1 MHYTP
6 PPRDPKAPPVR
17 INLLS
22 DTQTRPTAG
31 MREAMARAE
40 VGDEQIGDDP
50 TVNQLCERVADLL
63 GKEAAVFM
71 PSGTMCNV
79 AATLVHCRPGDE
91 ILAHET
97 AHIIAREGGAHA
109 ALGGFQITPLKGED
123 GQFSPEAF
131 KAALHPRSRY
141 QPPQTVVSVE
151 QTANI
156 GGGTIWKKA
165 ALDEVVEIAKA
176 NGMATHMDGA
186 RLLNATVATGI
197 SASDMA
203 AGWDSA
209 WIDFSKG
216 LGAPIGGVIA
226 GSRAFIDEVWRWK
239 QRLGGSMR
247 QAGVCAAACVY
258 ALDHNVDRLAE
269 DHANARALARGLSQI
284 AGVEVQQPETNLV
297 FFKPD
302 GAGVSGEKMVA
313 ALRPRGV
320 LLAMMDGRIR
330 ACTHLDVTADDDR
343 GDGRARQGDRARG
356 VGSGS
361 IAQKSG
367 TTPPA
372 RAGGVVRL
380 QRGDRLAAA
389 TAAATT
395 ATTSAATTAAGIEQ
409 RRIVTRIGVIL
420 GMDSGRGSA
429 ASCGANARTAG
440 QRIVPQ
446 PHNANGSQ

>member
-1 MHYTP
+1 MFYTP

-22 DTQTRPTAG
+22 DTQTRPTPG
-31 MREAMARAE
+31 MREAMAKAE
-40 VGDEQIGDDP
+40 VGDEQLGDDP
-50 TVNQLCERVADLL
+50 TVNALCERVADLL

-109 ALGGFQITPLKGED
+109 ALGGFQIMPLRGAD
-123 GQFSPEAF
+123 GQFSPETL

-141 QPPQTVVSVE
+141 QPPQVLVSVE

-156 GGGTIWKKA
+156 GGGTIWNKA
-165 ALDEVVEIAKA
+165 ALDEVVDIAKA

-197 SASDMA
+197 SARDMA

-226 GSRAFIDEVWRWK
+226 GSRAFIDEVWRWT

-247 QAGVCAAACVY
+247 QAGVCAAACIY

-284 AGVEVQQPETNLV
+284 NGVEVQQPETNLV

-302 GAGVSGEKMVA
+302 GAGVSGAKMVA
-313 ALRPRGV
+313 ELRPRGV

-330 ACTHLDVTADDDR
+330 ACTHLDVTADMIEEMVGHVR
-343 GDGRARQGDRARG
+343 EIVRAA
-356 VGSGS
+356 
-361 IAQKSG
+361 
-367 TTPPA
+367 
-372 RAGGVVRL
+372 
-380 QRGDRLAAA
+380 
-389 TAAATT
+389 
-395 ATTSAATTAAGIEQ
+395 
-409 RRIVTRIGVIL
+409 
-420 GMDSGRGSA
+420 
-429 ASCGANARTAG
+429 
-440 QRIVPQ
+440 
-446 PHNANGSQ
+446 

>member
-6 PPRDPKAPPVR
+6 APRDPKADPIR

-22 DTQTRPTAG
+22 DTQTRPTPA

-50 TVNQLCERVADLL
+50 TVNLLCERVADLL

-79 AATLVHCRPGDE
+79 AATLAHCRPGDE
-91 ILAHET
+91 ILAHVS

-109 ALGGFQITPLKGED
+109 ALGGFQITPLPGDD
-123 GQFSPEAF
+123 GQFAPETF
-131 KAALHPRSRY
+131 RAALHPRSRY

-156 GGGTIWKKA
+156 GGGTIWKKT
-165 ALDEVVEIAKA
+165 ALDEVVAIAKA
-176 NGMATHMDGA
+176 NGLITHMDGA
-186 RLLNATVATGI
+186 RLLNACVATKI
-197 SASDMA
+197 SARDMA

-226 GSRAFIDEVWRWK
+226 GA
-239 QRLGGSMR
+239 
-247 QAGVCAAACVY
+247 AAACVY
-258 ALDHNVDRLAE
+258 ALDHHVDRLAD

-284 AGVEVQQPETNLV
+284 NGIEVQQPETNLV

-302 GAGVSGEKMVA
+302 GAGVAGDKMVE
-313 ALRPRGV
+313 ALRKRGV

-330 ACTHLDVTADDDR
+330 ACTHLDV
-343 GDGRARQGDRARG
+343 
-356 VGSGS
+356 
-361 IAQKSG
+361 
-367 TTPPA
+367 
-372 RAGGVVRL
+372 
-380 QRGDRLAAA
+380 
-389 TAAATT
+389 
-395 ATTSAATTAAGIEQ
+395 SAAMIEEMVGIVRE
-409 RRIVTRIGVIL
+409 IV
-420 GMDSGRGSA
+420 RGA
-429 ASCGANARTAG
+429 
-440 QRIVPQ
+440 
-446 PHNANGSQ
+446 

>member
-6 PPRDPKAPPVR
+6 APRDPKAAPIR

-22 DTQTRPTAG
+22 DTQTRPTPA

-79 AATLVHCRPGDE
+79 AATLSYCRPGDE
-91 ILAHET
+91 ILAHVS

-109 ALGGFQITPLKGED
+109 ALGGFQITPLPGDD
-123 GQFSPEAF
+123 GQFSPETF
-131 KAALHPRSRY
+131 RAALHPRSRY

-156 GGGTIWKKA
+156 GGGTIWKKS
-165 ALDEVVEIAKA
+165 ALDEVVKIAKA
-176 NGMATHMDGA
+176 NGLATHMDGA
-186 RLLNATVATGI
+186 RLLNACVATGI
-197 SASDMA
+197 SADDMA

-226 GSRAFIDEVWRWK
+226 GSSNFIDDVWRWK

-258 ALDHNVDRLAE
+258 ALDHHVDRLAD

-284 AGVEVQQPETNLV
+284 DGVEVQQPETNLV
-297 FFKPD
+297 FFRPD
-302 GAGVSGEKMVA
+302 GAGVTGDKMVA
-313 ALRPRGV
+313 ELRKRGV
-320 LLAMMDGRIR
+320 LLAVMDGRIR
-330 ACTHLDVTADDDR
+330 ACTHLDVTAEMIEEMVGAVREIVR
-343 GDGRARQGDRARG
+343 GA
-356 VGSGS
+356 
-361 IAQKSG
+361 
-367 TTPPA
+367 
-372 RAGGVVRL
+372 
-380 QRGDRLAAA
+380 
-389 TAAATT
+389 
-395 ATTSAATTAAGIEQ
+395 
-409 RRIVTRIGVIL
+409 
-420 GMDSGRGSA
+420 
-429 ASCGANARTAG
+429 
-440 QRIVPQ
+440 
-446 PHNANGSQ
+446 

>member
-22 DTQTRPTAG
+22 DTQTRPTPG
-31 MREAMARAE
+31 MREAMAKAE

-50 TVNQLCERVADLL
+50 TVNALCERVADLL

-109 ALGGFQITPLKGED
+109 ALGGFQITPLKGND
-123 GQFSPEAF
+123 GQFAPETF

-141 QPPQTVVSVE
+141 QPPQVLVSVE

-165 ALDEVVEIAKA
+165 ALDEVVKIARA

-197 SASDMA
+197 AARDMA
-203 AGWDSA
+203 LGWDSA

-216 LGAPIGGVIA
+216 LGAPVGGVIA

-247 QAGVCAAACVY
+247 QAGVCAAACIY
-258 ALDHNVDRLAE
+258 ALDHNVDRLAD

-284 AGVEVQQPETNLV
+284 NGIEVQQPETNLV

-302 GAGVSGEKMVA
+302 GAGVTGDKMVA
-313 ALRPRGV
+313 ALRPHGV
-320 LLAMMDGRIR
+320 LLATMDGRIR
-330 ACTHLDVTADDDR
+330 ACMHLDVTTDMVEEMV
-343 GDGRARQGDRARG
+343 GRVREIVRA
-356 VGSGS
+356 
-361 IAQKSG
+361 A
-367 TTPPA
+367 
-372 RAGGVVRL
+372 
-380 QRGDRLAAA
+380 
-389 TAAATT
+389 
-395 ATTSAATTAAGIEQ
+395 
-409 RRIVTRIGVIL
+409 
-420 GMDSGRGSA
+420 
-429 ASCGANARTAG
+429 
-440 QRIVPQ
+440 
-446 PHNANGSQ
+446 

>member
-1 MHYTP
+1 MYYTP

-22 DTQTRPTAG
+22 DTQTRPTPG
-31 MREAMARAE
+31 MREAMAKAE

-50 TVNQLCERVADLL
+50 TVNALCERVADLL

-91 ILAHET
+91 ILAHES

-123 GQFSPEAF
+123 GQFSPETF
-131 KAALHPRSRY
+131 RAALHPRSRY
-141 QPPQTVVSVE
+141 QPPQVLVSVE

-165 ALDEVVEIAKA
+165 ALDEVVKIAKA

-186 RLLNATVATGI
+186 RLLNATVASGI
-197 SASDMA
+197 AARDMT

-247 QAGVCAAACVY
+247 QAGVCAAACLY
-258 ALDHNVDRLAE
+258 ALDHHVERLAD

-284 AGVEVQQPETNLV
+284 EGVEVQQPETNLV

-302 GAGVSGEKMVA
+302 GAGVSGDKMVA

-330 ACTHLDVTADDDR
+330 ACTHLDVTA
-343 GDGRARQGDRARG
+343 AMIEEMVQ
-356 VGSGS
+356 
-361 IAQKSG
+361 Q
-367 TTPPA
+367 
-372 RAGGVVRL
+372 VR
-380 QRGDRLAAA
+380 
-389 TAAATT
+389 
-395 ATTSAATTAAGIEQ
+395 E
-409 RRIVTRIGVIL
+409 IV
-420 GMDSGRGSA
+420 
-429 ASCGANARTAG
+429 RTA
-440 QRIVPQ
+440 
-446 PHNANGSQ
+446 

>member
-1 MHYTP
+1 MIYTP
-6 PPRDPKAPPVR
+6 APRDPNQPPVR

-22 DTQTRPTAG
+22 DTQTRPTPA

-50 TVNQLCERVADLL
+50 TVNLLCERVADLL

-79 AATLVHCRPGDE
+79 AATLVHCRPGEE

-97 AHIIAREGGAHA
+97 AHIVAREGGAHA
-109 ALGGFQITPLKGED
+109 ALGGFQIMPLEGD
-123 GQFSPEAF
+123 GGQFSPGTF
-131 KAALHPRSRY
+131 RAALHPRTRY

-165 ALDEVVEIAKA
+165 ALDEIVKIAKTH
-176 NGMATHMDGA
+176 GLATHMDGA
-186 RLLNATVATGI
+186 RLLNACVATGI
-197 SASDMA
+197 AARDMA

-216 LGAPIGGVIA
+216 LGAPVGAAIA
-226 GSRAFIDEVWRWK
+226 GSRDFIDEVWRWK

-247 QAGVCAAACVY
+247 QAGICAAACTY
-258 ALDHNVDRLAE
+258 ALDHHVDRLAE

-302 GAGVSGEKMVA
+302 GAGVSGDAMVG
-313 ALRPRGV
+313 ALRKRGV

-330 ACTHLDVTADDDR
+330 ACTHLDVTA
-343 GDGRARQGDRARG
+343 
-356 VGSGS
+356 
-361 IAQKSG
+361 
-367 TTPPA
+367 
-372 RAGGVVRL
+372 
-380 QRGDRLAAA
+380 
-389 TAAATT
+389 
-395 ATTSAATTAAGIEQ
+395 
-409 RRIVTRIGVIL
+409 
-420 GMDSGRGSA
+420 GMVEEA
-429 ASCGANARTAG
+429 L
-440 QRIVPQ
+440 
-446 PHNANGSQ
+446 